1 MHRVVLLWSTHGLYR
16 AAEPRHRRT
25 RFYDRREYT
34 ADEPHADE
42 SENTWARAAGANRRL
57 TLHRQS
63 CYTSSVSEKL
73 IHAIIPVGML
83 QCNCSILGD
92 AETREAIVV
101 DPGDE
106 VERILEILR
115 EHRLNVRAIVST
127 HTHIDHVGG
136 LARLHAATKAPVLIH
151 EADLELYRHLDMQA
165 QFLGMRTP
173 ESMRIEDFVKEGD
186 SVRWGGYA
194 ARVIHTPGHT
204 PGSISLLVEKGPPSA
219 EASVQRARPQAAKAS
234 AEAPLREHAVEAA
247 PSPSRKSGTEPGR
260 LVAGDTL
267 FQGSIGRT
275 DLWGGSMKDILN
287 SIRQKL
293 LSLPDQ
299 TLVIP
304 GHGENT
310 TIGTERAENP
320 YLR

>member
-1 MHRVVLLWSTHGLYR
+1 M
-16 AAEPRHRRT
+16 
-25 RFYDRREYT
+25 
-34 ADEPHADE
+34 
-42 SENTWARAAGANRRL
+42 
-57 TLHRQS
+57 
-63 CYTSSVSEKL
+63 SEKL
-73 IHAIIPVGML
+73 IHEIIPVGML

-136 LARLHAATKAPVLIH
+136 LARLHAATNAPVLIH

-204 PGSISLLVEKGPPSA
+204 PGSISLLVESGLPGA
-219 EASVQRARPQAAKAS
+219 GAYVERARPQEAKAA
-234 AEAPLREHAVEAA
+234 AEAHLRGHAGEPARVGAGRIA
-247 PSPSRKSGTEPGR
+247 PGR

-275 DLWGGSMKDILN
+275 DLWGGSMKDILR
-287 SIRQKL
+287 SIREKL
-293 LSLPDQ
+293 LALPDE

-304 GHGENT
+304 GHGGNT
-310 TIGTERAENP
+310 TIGAERAENP

>member
-1 MHRVVLLWSTHGLYR
+1 MARSLTC
-16 AAEPRHRRT
+16 RRK
-25 RFYDRREYT
+25 
-34 ADEPHADE
+34 
-42 SENTWARAAGANRRL
+42 
-57 TLHRQS
+57 S
-63 CYTSSVSEKL
+63 CYTFSVSEKL
-73 IHAIIPVGML
+73 IHEIIPVGML

-92 AETREAIVV
+92 PETHEAIVV

-115 EHRLNVRAIVST
+115 AQQLNLRAIVST

-186 SVRWGGYA
+186 TVRWGGYA

-204 PGSISLLVEKGPPSA
+204 PGSISLLVEKERESEQPY
-219 EASVQRARPQAAKAS
+219 VDRLKPQSAKAS
-234 AEAPLREHAVEAA
+234 AEAHLHAHLQENAA
-247 PSPSRKSGTEPGR
+247 GVAPYRKGELAPGR
-260 LVAGDTL
+260 LVSGDTL

-275 DLWGGSMKDILN
+275 DLWGGSMKDILR
-287 SIRQKL
+287 SIREKL
-293 LSLPDQ
+293 LALPDE

-304 GHGENT
+304 GHGDTT
-310 TIGTERAENP
+310 TIGAERAENP

>member
-1 MHRVVLLWSTHGLYR
+1 
-16 AAEPRHRRT
+16 
-25 RFYDRREYT
+25 
-34 ADEPHADE
+34 
-42 SENTWARAAGANRRL
+42 
-57 TLHRQS
+57 
-63 CYTSSVSEKL
+63 
-73 IHAIIPVGML
+73 ML

-92 AETREAIVV
+92 SETREAIVV

-115 EHRLNVRAIVST
+115 AHGLNVRAIVST

-136 LARLHAATKAPVLIH
+136 LALLHAATKAPVLIH

-204 PGSISLLVEKGPPSA
+204 PGSISLLVESGLPDGGA
-219 EASVQRARPQAAKAS
+219 YVQRGRPQAATALAGAHLPTHLS
-234 AEAPLREHAVEAA
+234 GHAGEDATV
-247 PSPSRKSGTEPGR
+247 PGR

-275 DLWGGSMKDILN
+275 DLWGGSMRDILV
-287 SIRQKL
+287 SIREKL
-293 LSLPDQ
+293 MALPDE